1 VYSPELLQVM
11 RWCLMLDPLARPQS
25 VFSLQRALQQEARAP
40 APATMPEQGHAL
52 GRISRRLRS
61 LFSSRPADEAAAID
75 DDTR

>member
-1 VYSPELLQVM
+1 M
-11 RWCLMLDPLARPQS
+11 RWCLMLDPLERPQS
-25 VFSLQRALQQEARAP
+25 VFTLQRSLLQEAP
-40 APATMPEQGHAL
+40 EPATPAAAPMPEQTHAL